1 MHIGW
6 LNTKQL
12 HNSQL
17 LRPSFSIIFFF
28 FFFFFVV
35 DFFRSERYLPAP
47 PPSFLH
53 RHQPD
58 LFPELVVATSGGRV
72 LRVEQVPTNQVAV
85 RRSQVAAVPPHD
97 GQARVEGLHVQSLF
111 YFPAK
116 YIFSLVVSENIIY
129 LTEAVVLSFI

>member
-6 LNTKQL
+6 FNKKQF

-17 LRPSFSIIFFF
+17 LRLSFSFM

-35 DFFRSERYLPAP
+35 GFFRSERHLPAP
-47 PPSFLH
+47 PPSFLQ

-58 LFPELVVATSGGRV
+58 PLPELVVATSSGRV

-85 RRSQVAAVPPHD
+85 GGSQVAAVLPHD

-111 YFPAK
+111 YFSAK
-116 YIFSLVVSENIIY
+116 KYFQPCCLRESCLFNRSC
-129 LTEAVVLSFI
+129 LF